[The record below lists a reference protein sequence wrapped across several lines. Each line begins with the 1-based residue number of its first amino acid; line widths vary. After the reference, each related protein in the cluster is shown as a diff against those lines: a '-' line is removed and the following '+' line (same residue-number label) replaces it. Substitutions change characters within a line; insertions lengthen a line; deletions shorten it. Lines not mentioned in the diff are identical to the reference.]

1 MKFTTSVLSGL
12 ALCVANVAAQD
23 FGSLPSCARS
33 CATNA
38 IPASCGLDVK
48 CICSTSSFISSVS
61 CCVATACD
69 AADQQTTLQ
78 FAEQLCAGAG
88 ITNLPSAA
96 GCSATGAATG
106 TATGAA
112 TSAATAGTATSIASA
127 ASSAVTSAKTSAS
140 AVSSSAAATTTASGT
155 ASSSASSSSHSGA
168 ATPLAKGNGVAAA
181 GAGAAALLAAIFV

>member
-23 FGSLPSCARS
+23 FGSLPPCAQG

-48 CICSTSSFISSVS
+48 CICSASSFITSVS

-69 AADQQTTLQ
+69 AADQQTTIQ

-88 ITNLPSAA
+88 VTNIPSAA

-106 TATGAA
+106 AT
-112 TSAATAGTATSIASA
+112 TSAAAGSTATSIASA

-140 AVSSSAAATTTASGT
+140 AVSSSVAATTTASGT
-155 ASSSASSSSHSGA
+155 ASSSASSSSHTGA